1 MALSDELERMI
12 GSRTAKGTE
21 ITRGLVD
28 AVRVDEATILEIREN
43 NAKVIENAIGNEI
56 LLALEEIGID
66 AERIASEN
74 APVDTGRLSASIT
87 HVIEPSENSVY
98 IGTNVPYAAAQEL
111 GISSTGYKG
120 ANGGRGYLRPA
131 ATDNAERYRAILKKH
146 LENA

>member
-1 MALSDELERMI
+1 MALSDELERQI

-28 AVRVDEATILEIREN
+28 AVRADEATVLRIRED
-43 NAKVIENAIGNEI
+43 NARVIAEGIGNAI

-66 AERIASEN
+66 AERTAAEN

-87 HVIEPSENSVY
+87 HAIEPSEKAVY
-98 IGTNVPYAAAQEL
+98 IGTNVSYALPVHE
-111 GISSTGYKG
+111 GVH
-120 ANGGRGYLRPA
+120 GRPGNPFLRRA
-131 ATDNAERYRAILKKH
+131 ATDNTDRFRAILKKH

>member
-1 MALSDELERMI
+1 MALSDDLERMI

-28 AVRVDEATILEIREN
+28 AVRADEATIVEIREN
-43 NAKVIENAIGNEI
+43 NAKAIAEGINRAI

-87 HVIEPSENSVY
+87 HAIEPNENAVY
-98 IGTNVPYAAAQEL
+98 IGTNVRYALPVHE
-111 GISSTGYKG
+111 GVH
-120 ANGGRGYLRPA
+120 GRPGNPFLRRA
-131 ATDNAERYRAILKKH
+131 ATDNTDRFRAILKKH
-146 LENA
+146 LENS

>member
-1 MALSDELERMI
+1 MALSDDLERMI

-28 AVRVDEATILEIREN
+28 AVRADEDTILEIREN
-43 NAKVIENAIGNEI
+43 NAKVIEEAIGNAI

-87 HVIEPSENSVY
+87 HALEPNENAVY
-98 IGTNVPYAAAQEL
+98 IGTNVSYSAAQEL
-111 GISSTGYKG
+111 GVQATGYKG

-131 ATDNAERYRAILKKH
+131 ATDNVERYRAILKKH